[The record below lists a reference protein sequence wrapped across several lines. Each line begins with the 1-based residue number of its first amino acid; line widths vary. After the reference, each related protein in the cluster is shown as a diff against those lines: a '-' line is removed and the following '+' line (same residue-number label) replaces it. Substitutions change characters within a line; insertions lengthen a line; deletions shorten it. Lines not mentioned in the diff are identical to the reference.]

1 MRSSEIRSKTFNTK
15 LQNKQITR
23 LKSSIFEINTQAS
36 SFEELN
42 SQIFLLSNELKR
54 KASLL
59 EDMRRKNDLKV
70 IALDPTEVLLE
81 INNEKIL
88 LKLELEQKKIRIK
101 ELDEALKT
109 KFLELSVSR

>member
-1 MRSSEIRSKTFNTK
+1 
-15 LQNKQITR
+15 
-23 LKSSIFEINTQAS
+23 
-36 SFEELN
+36 
-42 SQIFLLSNELKR
+42 
-54 KASLL
+54 
-59 EDMRRKNDLKV
+59 MRRKNDLKV

-109 KFLELSVSR
+109 KFLEMSVSR